1 MLRKRG
7 RKGDFLKFR
16 KNNQANEEPAAS
28 RETLQYMHVMDDCQH
43 ILPENLCNINTNRN
57 TIVKKKRR
65 LQLLFQITQ
74 L

>member
-28 RETLQYMHVMDDCQH
+28 CEPLQYMHVIDDCQH
-43 ILPENLCNINTNRN
+43 ILPEILCNINTNRN
-57 TIVKKKRR
+57 TIAKKRGDSHSS
-65 LQLLFQITQ
+65 
-74 L
+74 